1 MGHVTSEVRIRI
13 RCRLWFRRE
22 EQEAV
27 AGREPLR
34 REQEAAASHHDRQPE
49 DGVPVAFRREEQ
61 EAVAGREPLRREQ
74 EAAASH
80 HDRQPEDGVPVAF
93 RREEQEAVA
102 FRREEQE
109 AVAGREPLRREKE
122 AAASHTAGG
131 WGGNRPGGWGG
142 RPVILLLLSLF
153 QSFNSFHLEAFNC
166 FCLFGYLSWQ
176 PVPFAFLLWS
186 FACCALLELE
196 QRLCRRLRSSSSR
209 PEFAKPPTAF
219 GRDHYGV
226 ECTRKSVNL

>member
-49 DGVPVAFRREEQ
+49 DGAPVAFRREEQ

-74 EAAASH
+74 
-80 HDRQPEDGVPVAF
+80 
-93 RREEQEAVA
+93 
-102 FRREEQE
+102 
-109 AVAGREPLRREKE
+109 E